1 MNILMI
7 FHASP
12 CPPEF
17 GPARRH
23 FHMLRELLKRHEIS
37 VLSFGAPEQR
47 EAFLEQFGGACR
59 EAVFVDNRLPRA
71 IDAMLRVARSLA
83 GRSALRHGFTRML
96 QRELDRLAER
106 NAFDLIICSIPFL
119 AHYRLPSNVPVISDT
134 HNVEWLVMQRSCRET
149 RSLWRKIYYYLQTRS
164 TRRDEVEAARR
175 VSALMTTSVDDMEV
189 FREALPNQPIFVTPN
204 GVDVSAYGAPDE
216 AGEPGSLLFTGLMS
230 YYPNEH
236 GIEWFLDEIL
246 PLIRLEAPGA
256 RLIVAGA
263 RPSRW
268 LRARQSEH
276 VVVTGQVPDIR
287 PFFARAQ
294 VFVAPLRIG
303 GGTRVK
309 ILEAMAMRRPVVA
322 TSLACEGLDVTHGD
336 SLMVADTPKEF
347 AQAVIGLL
355 RDEAARRAL
364 ASRGRALIQARYD
377 WAAIGA
383 ELEPA
388 LHAIARSHEAPAVST
403 AARSAR

>member
-1 MNILMI
+1 
-7 FHASP
+7 
-12 CPPEF
+12 
-17 GPARRH
+17 
-23 FHMLRELLKRHEIS
+23 
-37 VLSFGAPEQR
+37 
-47 EAFLEQFGGACR
+47 
-59 EAVFVDNRLPRA
+59 
-71 IDAMLRVARSLA
+71 
-83 GRSALRHGFTRML
+83 
-96 QRELDRLAER
+96 
-106 NAFDLIICSIPFL
+106 
-119 AHYRLPSNVPVISDT
+119 
-134 HNVEWLVMQRSCRET
+134 
-149 RSLWRKIYYYLQTRS
+149 
-164 TRRDEVEAARR
+164 
-175 VSALMTTSVDDMEV
+175 
-189 FREALPNQPIFVTPN
+189 
-204 GVDVSAYGAPDE
+204 
-216 AGEPGSLLFTGLMS
+216 
-230 YYPNEH
+230 
-236 GIEWFLDEIL
+236 
-246 PLIRLEAPGA
+246 
-256 RLIVAGA
+256 
-263 RPSRW
+263 
-268 LRARQSEH
+268 
-276 VVVTGQVPDIR
+276 VTGQVPDIR